1 MAETPA
7 PDGAAGHTPANGQDP
22 AGAQD
27 PASRKKELRK
37 QAKRR
42 RAEAAA
48 AAHPDAG
55 ERLAK
60 VIENH
65 VIPKAEGR
73 CVSAYWPMG
82 DEIDPRPAMH
92 LLHAYGRT
100 IGLPV
105 MRGADT
111 PLVFRQW
118 WPDAPLAEGGFGT
131 RMPTEDAP
139 EVTPEVLLVPMLAF
153 NDAGYRL
160 GYGGGFYDRTLEDLR
175 GENPATL
182 AVGLAYSGQRVDDLP
197 VGPFDQP
204 LDALVTE
211 SGPISLRRAGG

>member
-7 PDGAAGHTPANGQDP
+7 PDGTAGHTPANGQDS

-48 AAHPDAG
+48 EHPHAG
-55 ERLAK
+55 ERLAA
-60 VIENH
+60 H
-65 VIPKAEGR
+65 VLAVAADRPGAT
-73 CVSAYWPMG
+73 VSAYWPMG
-82 DEIDPRPAMH
+82 DEIDPRPAIAA
-92 LLHAYGRT
+92 LHARGHT

-105 MRGADT
+105 MQGADT

-118 WPDAPLAEGGFGT
+118 WPDAPLADGGFGT
-131 RMPTEDAP
+131 RMPTEAAP

-160 GYGGGFYDRTLEDLR
+160 GYGGGFYDRTLDKLR
-175 GENPATL
+175 RENPATL
-182 AVGLAYSGQRVDDLP
+182 AVGLAYGAQRVDDLP
-197 VGPFDQP
+197 VGPYDQP

-211 SGPISLRRAGG
+211 SGPISLRRARG